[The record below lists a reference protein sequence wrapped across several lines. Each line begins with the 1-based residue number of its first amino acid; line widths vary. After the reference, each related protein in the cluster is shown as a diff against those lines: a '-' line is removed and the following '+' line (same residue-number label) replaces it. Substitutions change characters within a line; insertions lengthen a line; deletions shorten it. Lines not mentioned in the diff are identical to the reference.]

1 MIKLSRSK
9 EIVRQLNGEEIV
21 DYHHKILL
29 SDVECGIIVYNVT
42 DYGVFLKALNVE
54 DKFRR
59 KGIATYTI
67 NLLKNSFNDKLFI
80 GGVTTPDSEAI
91 SFWSSLGA
99 DFDSE
104 VNTIKTKNLSFCIPT
119 RKINHFI

>member
-1 MIKLSRSK
+1 MIRLSKSK
-9 EIVRQLNGEEIV
+9 EILRQLNGEEII
-21 DYHHKILL
+21 DYHHKIML
-29 SDVECGIIVYNVT
+29 SDVECGNIVYNVT
-42 DYGVFLKALNVE
+42 DYGVFLKAINIE
-54 DKFRR
+54 YKFRR

-80 GGVTTPDSEAI
+80 GGITTPDSEAI

-104 VNTIKTKNLSFCIPT
+104 LNALKRKNISFCIPT
-119 RKINHFI
+119 RKIEYFI